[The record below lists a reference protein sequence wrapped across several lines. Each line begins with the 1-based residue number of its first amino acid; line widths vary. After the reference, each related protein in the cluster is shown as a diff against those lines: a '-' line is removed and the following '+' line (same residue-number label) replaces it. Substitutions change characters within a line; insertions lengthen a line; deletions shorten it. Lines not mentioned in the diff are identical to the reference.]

1 MKQRNLSGRQY
12 SKNDRFLLAI
22 RATTKMI
29 LKTARRIT
37 LLFTLCLSS
46 TLLADEATMRSTI
59 EQFHSV
65 LVDVMKSEADFQER
79 YSTLQAA
86 IDNTFDLNTVSRM
99 SLGTPWRK
107 LETDARQEFSQLM
120 RELITATYADRF
132 DSYND
137 QRFEI
142 ISVTEP
148 RPGRW
153 LVRTSLIRKSGKPV
167 SLDYYFKGQRVFN
180 VVADGV
186 SDLAVRRADYTA
198 VVNNNGFQGLLDSVR
213 ANIAGLRNES

>member
-1 MKQRNLSGRQY
+1 MTG
-12 SKNDRFLLAI
+12 LLA
-22 RATTKMI
+22 RYAQHKMI
-29 LKTARRIT
+29 LKQGRLIT
-37 LLFTLCLSS
+37 LLFALCFSPM
-46 TLLADEATMRSTI
+46 LLADEAALRSTI
-59 EQFHSV
+59 EQFHTV
-65 LVDVMKSEADFQER
+65 LLDVMKSDAEFQQR
-79 YSTLQAA
+79 YTTLETA
-86 IDNTFDLNTVSRM
+86 IDATFDMETVSRM

-107 LETDARQEFSQLM
+107 LETNARQEFTQLM

-137 QRFEI
+137 QQFEI
-142 ISVTEP
+142 LGVAEP

-153 LVRTSLIRKSGKPV
+153 LIRTQLLRKSGKPV

-198 VVNNNGFQGLLDSVR
+198 VLNAEGFQGLLDSVR
-213 ANIAGLRNES
+213 ANIAGLRNEF